1 MKILV
6 LYSSTDGHTTKIC
19 SFLTKKLQKNHLVE
33 MTKINNDE
41 KFNFSTY
48 DFIIIGASIRYGS
61 YRKIFLK
68 FINENYF
75 DLQKS
80 TTAFFSV
87 NIVARKKEKNSV
99 NTNPYIKKFYKLS
112 KWKPNIVEVFAGK
125 LDYSKYNFF
134 NKNIIRFIM
143 WITKGPT
150 STDTVI
156 EFTDWNKVKQFA
168 KNIDNFQLKKK

>member
-6 LYSSTDGHTTKIC
+6 LYSSTDGHTIKIC
-19 SFLTKKLQKNHLVE
+19 SYLSKKLQQNHFVE
-33 MTKINNDE
+33 MNKISNDE
-41 KFNFSTY
+41 KVDFSNY

-75 DLQKS
+75 ELQKS
-80 TTAFFSV
+80 VTAFFSV
-87 NIVARKKEKNSV
+87 NIVARKKEKNSI

-150 STDTVI
+150 NTDAII
-156 EFTDWNKVKQFA
+156 EFTDWNKVENFA
-168 KNIDNFQLKKK
+168 KKIDHFQIN

>member
-87 NIVARKKEKNSV
+87 NIVA
-99 NTNPYIKKFYKLS
+99 
-112 KWKPNIVEVFAGK
+112 
-125 LDYSKYNFF
+125 
-134 NKNIIRFIM
+134 
-143 WITKGPT
+143 
-150 STDTVI
+150 
-156 EFTDWNKVKQFA
+156 Q
-168 KNIDNFQLKKK
+168 KKKRIQSIPTHTLKSFINYLNGNQILLKCLQVN

>member
-87 NIVARKKEKNSV
+87 NIVARKKEKNSI
-99 NTNPYIKKFYKLS
+99 NTNSLHIF
-112 KWKPNIVEVFAGK
+112 
-125 LDYSKYNFF
+125 
-134 NKNIIRFIM
+134 RR
-143 WITKGPT
+143 
-150 STDTVI
+150 
-156 EFTDWNKVKQFA
+156 
-168 KNIDNFQLKKK
+168 

>member
-48 DFIIIGASIRYGS
+48 DFIIIGASIRYGT

-68 FINENYF
+68 FINENYSE
-75 DLQKS
+75 LQKS

-87 NIVARKKEKNSV
+87 NIVARKKEKNSI
-99 NTNPYIKKFYKLS
+99 NTNPYVKKFYKLS

-125 LDYSKYNFF
+125 LDYSKYNLF

-150 STDTVI
+150 RTDTVI
-156 EFTDWNKVKQFA
+156 EFTDWNKVEQFA
-168 KNIDNFQLKKK
+168 KSIDNFQLKKK